1 MSLQYRIH
9 RSFPV
14 AACGAVVLL
23 CATSGSGAN
32 PTKPAAPAA
41 APATSNEC
49 VEAHTKAVERQQSG
63 HLKEARPLF
72 EACAKP
78 TCDKYLQQ
86 ECTTQVTQLDAD
98 IPSVVPVV
106 TDGDD
111 APRVDCVVKID
122 GEVLTSKLG
131 GQALSVDPGLHEFT
145 FSTDKGVISTQKVM
159 IVQGQRNRPLA
170 CSTLGPSHALSV
182 SMPTQAAAAQAAAAR
197 FAYEKSASGEV
208 APAPPAPESSPKT
221 KWAPGWAPWV
231 VGGAGLAGVG
241 AGALLIY
248 WGRQDN
254 NSLIANCPNGGCA
267 QSAVSHVS
275 TMYVAGDVLLGAG
288 LAAVGVST
296 VWLLFGSR
304 TSVENGEKSP
314 APAEA
319 RLKFDVTPARSGAFA
334 TVSGAF

>member
-1 MSLQYRIH
+1 MSLQHRIH

-23 CATSGSGAN
+23 CAASGSGAT
-32 PTKPAAPAA
+32 PTKPAASA
-41 APATSNEC
+41 APSAGSNEC
-49 VEAHTKAVERQQSG
+49 VDAHTKAVERQQSG
-63 HLKEARPLF
+63 HLREARTLF
-72 EACAKP
+72 ESCAKP

-86 ECTTQVTQLDAD
+86 ECTTQATQLDAD

-106 TDGDD
+106 TDSQN
-111 APRVDCVVKID
+111 APRVDCEVKMD

-131 GQALSVDPGLHEFT
+131 GQALPVDPGVHEFT
-145 FSTDKGVISTQKVM
+145 FSTEKGVITTQKVM
-159 IVQGQRNRPLA
+159 IVQGQRNRPLS
-170 CSTLGPSHALSV
+170 CSMVGPHHPLSF
-182 SMPTQAAAAQAAAAR
+182 SMVPLTPEQEAAA
-197 FAYEKSASGEV
+197 KSEQTAPEV
-208 APAPPAPESSPKT
+208 STSESSPKT

-231 VGGAGLAGVG
+231 VGGAGLAGAG

-267 QSAVSHVS
+267 QSAVSHVN
-275 TMYVAGDVLLGAG
+275 TMYVAGDVLVGAG

-304 TSVENGEKSP
+304 TTVENGEKSP

-319 RLKFDVTPARSGAFA
+319 RLKFDVAPARSGAFA

>member
-1 MSLQYRIH
+1 MSLQDRIH

-23 CATSGSGAN
+23 CASGSGAT
-32 PTKPAAPAA
+32 PTKPAPAA
-41 APATSNEC
+41 VAPSAGSNEC
-49 VEAHTKAVERQQSG
+49 VDAHTKAVERQQSG
-63 HLKEARPLF
+63 HLREARTLF

-122 GEVLTSKLG
+122 GDVLTSKLG
-131 GQALSVDPGLHEFT
+131 GQALPVDPGLHEFT

-170 CSTLGPSHALSV
+170 CSTLGPSHSLSV
-182 SMPTQAAAAQAAAAR
+182 TMPTQAAAAQAAAAR
-197 FAYEKSASGEV
+197 FAYEKSASGQV
-208 APAPPAPESSPKT
+208 APDATGPESSPRT

-231 VGGAGLAGVG
+231 VGGAGLAGAG
-241 AGALLIY
+241 AGALLIF

-267 QSAVSHVS
+267 QSAVSHVN

-304 TSVENGEKSP
+304 TSVETSLPP
-314 APAEA
+314 ATEA
-319 RLKFDVTPARSGAFA
+319 RLKFDVAPARSGAFA